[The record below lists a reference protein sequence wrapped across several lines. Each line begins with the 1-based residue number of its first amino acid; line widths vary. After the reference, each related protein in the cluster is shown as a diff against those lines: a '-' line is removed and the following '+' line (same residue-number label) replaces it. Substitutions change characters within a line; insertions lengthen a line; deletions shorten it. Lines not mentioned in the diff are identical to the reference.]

1 MSKRLFIAVVLAVAL
16 YAPESIAGSGLNSEM
31 TAFKDSLLAEA
42 KAADSS
48 FDGFSAEAGEELF
61 RSKRMHSKKGEER
74 ACTTCHTKDPSAE
87 GKTPVGKVI
96 DPISPAVNSERFTEA
111 KHVKK
116 WFKRNCK
123 WVLERECT
131 PEEKGNYITFMLSL

>member
-1 MSKRLFIAVVLAVAL
+1 MSKKFFITIVLAL
-16 YAPESIAGSGLNSEM
+16 IFYAPESFAASTLNSEM
-31 TAFKDSLLAEA
+31 TALVDSLLAEA

-48 FDGFSAEAGEELF
+48 FNGFSAADGEELF
-61 RSKRMHSKKGEER
+61 RSERMHSKKGEER
-74 ACTTCHTKDPSAE
+74 GCTTCHTKNPADS

-96 DPISPAVNSERFTEA
+96 EPISPAVNSERFTEV
-111 KHVKK
+111 KHVNK

-131 PEEKGNYITFMLSL
+131 PAEKGNYITFMLSL

>member
-1 MSKRLFIAVVLAVAL
+1 MSKNFFITIVLALIL
-16 YAPESIAGSGLNSEM
+16 YAPQSFAASTLNPEM
-31 TAFKDSLLAEA
+31 TALMDSLLAEA
-42 KAADSS
+42 KAADTS
-48 FDGFSAEAGEELF
+48 FDGFSAADGEELF

-74 ACTTCHTKDPSAE
+74 GCTTCHTKNPADS

-96 DPISPAVNSERFTEA
+96 EPISPAVNSERLTEP

-131 PEEKGNYITFMLSL
+131 PAEKGNFITFMLSL